1 MAEKA
6 VVLTGLKETLKALES
21 FDKEAVRS
29 FNKVLNSE
37 LSNAKKEAQG
47 LVSSAPPLSGWSTT
61 PAANP
66 RSRGGAG
73 WPAWDQSVI
82 KAGISSSK
90 AERKVRRDYTTSAGA
105 LINRS
110 ATGAIYEVAGRKN
123 RNAGKNNFLS
133 NLKSKDSP
141 FMPSRLIWNV
151 VDRNRERIVDN
162 VSKALDEAKA
172 KLQKNLQKERG

>member
-29 FNKVLNSE
+29 FNKVLNGE

-110 ATGAIYEVAGRKN
+110 AQGVIYELAGRKN
-123 RNAGKNNFLS
+123 KSPGKNKFIS
-133 NLKSKDSP
+133 NLDKQT
-141 FMPSRLIWNV
+141 FAPSRLIWKI
-151 VDRNRERIVDN
+151 VDRDREKIERN
-162 VSKALDEAKA
+162 VEQALNNAKSA
-172 KLQKNLQKERG
+172 LQKNLEKERG